1 MNREKSDSVSAISQQ
16 NTLLYNSYHLYK
28 NKVGKI
34 DSSSRAEKQ
43 FVISG
48 NLEKNSFVLS
58 SCKGVTDQVLFT

>member
-48 NLEKNSFVLS
+48 NLEKTPLF
-58 SCKGVTDQVLFT
+58 CHHARGMTDQVLFT